1 MFKKRL
7 LVALPIIILFSILI
21 LSCGG
26 SNFKTAGKK
35 VVILGIDGMDPNLL
49 QLFMDQGVLPTFAK
63 FAAEGTFTPLTTS
76 QPPQSPVAWSNFI
89 TGMDPGGH
97 GIFDFIHRHPQNRVP
112 YLSTSG
118 TEPASNILKIGKYQI
133 PMKGGKALQMR
144 EGKSFW
150 EILEEHGIPAVVWKI
165 PANFPPVE
173 SKQKTFSGMGAPDIL
188 GTYGIFTFFTDD
200 SALYQDDVA
209 GGQIT
214 MVDIENGV
222 IHTQI
227 KGPTNSLV
235 KGEPPSYADFTIYI
249 DPVEDN
255 IRIEMGDEDILLR
268 PGEWSG
274 WAEVKFNFI
283 KGFASASGIVKFHLR
298 SVRPHFELY
307 CSPVNLS
314 PEKPAMPLSTPP
326 SYSKEMYEKIG
337 NFYTLG
343 IPEDTKAL
351 SAGYLGYDEF
361 LQQSHLVLEERL
373 REFQQTWADFED
385 GLYFFYFSSLD
396 QNSHALWSTFDR
408 ESPIYDSEIDH
419 KYGWELRDFYRQM
432 DDVLAQVMERL
443 SPEDLLIVMSDHGFS
458 PFRRCFDLNTWLLD
472 NGYITLKDTTTR
484 DQEFFPGVDWR
495 KTKAYGLGLNGLYL
509 NLRGRENNG
518 LVRPGSEAEALK
530 DELVQKLTSV
540 IDPQTGQQVISSV
553 WQREDVY
560 HGPYVEKAPDLVVGY
575 NYGCRSSWDT
585 SLGKFPHHVISDNP
599 DKWSGDHCIDN
610 KWVPGVLLTNRPI
623 QMQNPALYD
632 LTPTIL
638 AEFGIEPPAEMV
650 GCSIFQPEI
659 TGR

>member
-1 MFKKRL
+1 M
-7 LVALPIIILFSILI
+7 I

-560 HGPYVEKAPDLVVGY
+560 HGPYVEKAPDLV
-575 NYGCRSSWDT
+575 
-585 SLGKFPHHVISDNP
+585 
-599 DKWSGDHCIDN
+599 
-610 KWVPGVLLTNRPI
+610 
-623 QMQNPALYD
+623 
-632 LTPTIL
+632 
-638 AEFGIEPPAEMV
+638 
-650 GCSIFQPEI
+650 
-659 TGR
+659 